1 VKFSFIINY
10 ILGVNIMSNAK
21 RDIIIGLMFI
31 TGIAGFISG
40 EFIFS
45 SVFFASAATYT
56 NLLLSRRTKG

>member
-1 VKFSFIINY
+1 
-10 ILGVNIMSNAK
+10 MSNAK

-56 NLLLSRRTKG
+56 NLLLSRRTQG